1 MHGPLNV
8 WVAFTG
14 KKKHSFFD
22 CGQLKKAKNL
32 AIKEIT
38 ISFVEDVK
46 YTYCRFY
53 YKVLKKAKI
62 IKKNFSKSL
71 KNVLTFQICHERILL
86 NLCFLAI
93 NDSGGLLNFGL
104 STG

>member
-1 MHGPLNV
+1 MKLHGPLI
-8 WVAFTG
+8 ARTLECLG
-14 KKKHSFFD
+14 RLYRKKKHSFFD

-53 YKVLKKAKI
+53 YKVLKKAKL
-62 IKKNFSKSL
+62 IKKKL
-71 KNVLTFQICHERILL
+71 
-86 NLCFLAI
+86 
-93 NDSGGLLNFGL
+93 
-104 STG
+104 